1 MTHAVTQ
8 APEAPATGGRKP
20 TRWRWV
26 AVVAAVVAAALLG
39 LLGGRMIFAPE
50 QVPDE
55 VQTLVD
61 DYTAAWDAGDG
72 DAVVALM
79 TEDGAHYSD
88 EAQQGKMAADDGPL
102 GLAALVDRWEYLTFE
117 PASELVA
124 THDGPPYEVA
134 RVIHISEPNS
144 SGEGFE
150 AVEVYLIVRDAD
162 GSLKIQTH
170 STEVAGIG

>member
-1 MTHAVTQ
+1 MTHAVT
-8 APEAPATGGRKP
+8 EAPDAPPTGGRKP

-79 TEDGAHYSD
+79 TEDGAHYSN
-88 EAQQGKMAADDGPL
+88 EAQEGKLAADDGPL
-102 GLAALVDRWEYLTFE
+102 GLAALVDGWEGLTFE

-134 RVIHISEPNS
+134 RVLNVRPETS
-144 SGEGFE
+144 STEGQDV
-150 AVEVYLIVRDAD
+150 VEIYLIVRDAD